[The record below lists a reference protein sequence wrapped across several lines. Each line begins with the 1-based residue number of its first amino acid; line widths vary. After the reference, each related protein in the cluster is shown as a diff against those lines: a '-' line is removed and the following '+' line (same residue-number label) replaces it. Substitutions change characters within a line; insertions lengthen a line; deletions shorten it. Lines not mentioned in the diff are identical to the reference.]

1 MSKTIRQI
9 ADEIGVSKQAVYK
22 RFRGKL
28 YKDCYPDSYME
39 NGVLYINEVGERKL
53 KEDFKNGIKKT
64 PLYPPAYR
72 VHTEYSNGALAKTDD
87 NTSENMITKPKNE
100 ETIKNNEKGTLQ
112 WSTYGAYT
120 DSSNGALSKT
130 DDNTSENMITK
141 PKNGEIIKNNEN
153 GEFQWSAY
161 EAHTECSDESL
172 VKSDDNTSENEITKP
187 KNDADDQEDSLNIQG
202 GCSTPC
208 STPLN
213 ELELLKS
220 TIDML
225 QSTIDMLKNQLD
237 VKDNTIHEL
246 TEALKAE
253 QQQTSQAQLLHCGS
267 IKQSLLADQLEK
279 QDNDVNT
286 EKADSPKHVALF
298 DRIFK
303 RK

>member
-1 MSKTIRQI
+1 MDQEYITVAEFAEKTNI
-9 ADEIGVSKQAVYK
+9 SKQRVYQLLK
-22 RFRGKL
+22 K
-28 YKDCYPDSYME
+28 
-39 NGVLYINEVGERKL
+39 KL
-53 KEDFKNGIKKT
+53 KPYLNIIDNKKMINI
-64 PLYPPAYR
+64 
-72 VHTEYSNGALAKTDD
+72 SAL
-87 NTSENMITKPKNE
+87 
-100 ETIKNNEKGTLQ
+100 
-112 WSTYGAYT
+112 
-120 DSSNGALSKT
+120 
-130 DDNTSENMITK
+130 
-141 PKNGEIIKNNEN
+141 
-153 GEFQWSAY
+153 
-161 EAHTECSDESL
+161 
-172 VKSDDNTSENEITKP
+172 NEITIQGGCSTPCSRPLKGVESAEKLNIKP
-187 KNDADDQEDSLNIQG
+187 FNDADNQEESLNIQG

-225 QSTIDMLKNQLD
+225 QSTVDMLKNQLD